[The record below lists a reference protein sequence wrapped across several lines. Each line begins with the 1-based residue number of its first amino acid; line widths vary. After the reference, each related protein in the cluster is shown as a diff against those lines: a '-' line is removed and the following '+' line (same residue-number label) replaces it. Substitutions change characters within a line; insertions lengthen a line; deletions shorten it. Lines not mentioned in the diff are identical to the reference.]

1 MSFARNCNTMGRN
14 HIVSVRMDDI
24 ELELLDR
31 IAKAIG
37 VNRSEAIRFCL
48 MYMDLYI
55 ARGIAF
61 VDVLKPFPELV
72 DFVKRKLKEEKD
84 QSDLNRK

>member
-1 MSFARNCNTMGRN
+1 MSFARNCNTMRRN

-24 ELELLDR
+24 ELKLLDE
-31 IAKAIG
+31 IAEAIG
-37 VNRSEAIRFCL
+37 VSRSDAIRFCL

-55 ARGIAF
+55 GRDIAF

-72 DFVKRKLKEEKD
+72 EYIGQKLKEKRG